1 MLMFEFVAGFLSQAP
16 NPADCGEKRTNSDH
30 DLAQLGPYQ
39 QTWRMIQ
46 TGGVAANKGVDMNSP
61 AAKFEEIGV
70 GSVTDELKPGT
81 RLLGGQFTI
90 ESFLNAGGF
99 GITYLARDSLDRRVV
114 VKECFPSSFC
124 RRSGTIVA
132 PRTRQREDDFR
143 SVVRLF
149 VQEAMTLSRL
159 DHENIVKVHQVFEDN
174 GTAYMAMDY
183 IDGPDLL
190 ETVEGTAA
198 ALNPEQIRTI
208 LGQMLDAVAHV
219 HQQGVLHRDI
229 SPDNIL
235 LDRHTGRPVL
245 IDFGASRKDVTRKSR
260 ALSGLRVVKDGYSP
274 QEFYI
279 GGSLQGP
286 NSDLYAL
293 AATFCHLVTGSTPKT
308 SQERL
313 SAIASRQGDPQVPVV
328 GRAKG
333 YPVEFLKAID
343 KGMSIF
349 PRDRFQSVAE
359 WQAMLRTEVKRRL
372 AAVPGPVQAPIHR
385 PNHAPTQVPM
395 YVAAPVMAP
404 IPAPAATLAS
414 GGPVN
419 LSSFEAPAPMVE
431 ASDPTAAVKAAMAAA
446 AEEAALIPATDRQA
460 SARFERTQRV
470 VPPTQAS
477 APLAELPPKP
487 ASRISRNLAVAS
499 AAALV
504 LLAGFLSLP
513 GDLIQRLS
521 GTSTVAALSDA
532 PPVAQVSLAN
542 GIVLQTVETAHGARA
557 MVFALPEGAVTD
569 LQVGDVL
576 LVYAA
581 TGEVIDSAHAAQS
594 LLSREISNGV
604 ATFGFAV
611 QRDGKMAVGYIGL
624 ADLGKA
630 DLEMKDQD
638 LEKKT

>member
-1 MLMFEFVAGFLSQAP
+1 VE
-16 NPADCGEKRTNSDH
+16 
-30 DLAQLGPYQ
+30 LA
-39 QTWRMIQ
+39 TD
-46 TGGVAANKGVDMNSP
+46 KGADMNSP
-61 AAKFEEIGV
+61 AEKYDEIGI

-90 ESFLNAGGF
+90 DSFLNAGGF

-124 RRSGTIVA
+124 RRSGTAVA

-143 SVVRLF
+143 SVVKLF
-149 VQEAMTLSRL
+149 VQEALTLSRL
-159 DHENIVKVHQVFEDN
+159 EHANIVQVHQVFEDN
-174 GTAYMAMDY
+174 ETAYMAMEY

-190 ETVEGTAA
+190 ETVEGTAP
-198 ALNPEQIRTI
+198 ALTPEQIIAI
-208 LGQMLDAVAHV
+208 LGQMLDAIGHV

-235 LDRHTGRPVL
+235 LERSTGRPVL

-293 AATFCHLVTGSTPKT
+293 AASFCHLVSGVTPRT

-313 SAIASRQGDPQVPVV
+313 SAIASRQGDPQPPVA
-328 GRAKG
+328 GRVKG

-359 WQAMLRTEVKRRL
+359 WQAALRVETKRPAL
-372 AAVPGPVQAPIHR
+372 AAVPGPLHR
-385 PNHAPTQVPM
+385 PVLAPSMV
-395 YVAAPVMAP
+395 PVMNP
-404 IPAPAATLAS
+404 IPAPAATLSSPAPLKPPSATEPARLVAVPDPTEAIKATLAAAALEATAETVPPSNGPATRAAAAVPSQGKADRTAVPTAVIATKRPGRAWRDLFVASTAAALLVAGLFSLPSDLFNRAWTSATALVPAGAAMTGAAS
-414 GGPVN
+414 GGH
-419 LSSFEAPAPMVE
+419 VE
-431 ASDPTAAVKAAMAAA
+431 
-446 AEEAALIPATDRQA
+446 
-460 SARFERTQRV
+460 
-470 VPPTQAS
+470 
-477 APLAELPPKP
+477 
-487 ASRISRNLAVAS
+487 
-499 AAALV
+499 LV
-504 LLAGFLSLP
+504 
-513 GDLIQRLS
+513 
-521 GTSTVAALSDA
+521 
-532 PPVAQVSLAN
+532 N
-542 GIVLQTVETAHGARA
+542 GIVLKTVETSSGARA
-557 MVFALPEGAVTD
+557 VVSALPEGVETD

-581 TGEVIDSAHAAQS
+581 TGEVMDSAQAVND
-594 LLSREISNGV
+594 LLERELANGV

-611 QRDGKMAVGYIGL
+611 QREGKMAVGSIGL
-624 ADLGKA
+624 SVLGKA
-630 DLEMKDQD
+630 DLEVEDQV

>member
-1 MLMFEFVAGFLSQAP
+1 MG
-16 NPADCGEKRTNSDH
+16 
-30 DLAQLGPYQ
+30 
-39 QTWRMIQ
+39 I
-46 TGGVAANKGVDMNSP
+46 AANKGADMNSP
-61 AAKFEEIGV
+61 AEKFEEIGV
-70 GSVTDELKPGT
+70 GSVTDELKAGT
-81 RLLGGQFTI
+81 RLLGGQFI
-90 ESFLNAGGF
+90 IDSFLNAGGF

-132 PRTRQREDDFR
+132 PRTRQREEDFR
-143 SVVRLF
+143 SVVKLF

-174 GTAYMAMDY
+174 DTAYMAMEY

-190 ETVEGTAA
+190 ETVEGTAP
-198 ALNPEQIRTI
+198 ALTPDEVRAI
-208 LGQMLDAVAHV
+208 LGQMLDAVGHV

-235 LDRHTGRPVL
+235 LDRKTGRPVL

-293 AATFCHLVTGSTPKT
+293 AATFCHLVTGTTPKT

-313 SAIASRQGDPQVPVV
+313 SAIASRQGDPQQPVM

-333 YPVEFLKAID
+333 YPLEFLKAID

-372 AAVPGPVQAPIHR
+372 AAVPGPVQAHAHGPL
-385 PNHAPTQVPM
+385 HAPDQVPM
-395 YVAAPVMAP
+395 YVTAPVMAA
-404 IPAPAATLAS
+404 IPAPAATLSS
-414 GGPVN
+414 GGPINV
-419 LSSFEAPAPMVE
+419 LSLGGPAPTAEAP
-431 ASDPTAAVKAAMAAA
+431 DPTAAVKAALAAA
-446 AEEAALIPATDRQA
+446 AMDAPTFPVKRANTPIAATHRPVSSQA
-460 SARFERTQRV
+460 HPVEPLV
-470 VPPTQAS
+470 
-477 APLAELPPKP
+477 APFQKP
-487 ASRISRNLAVAS
+487 ASRVSRDLLVAS
-499 AAALV
+499 AAAV
-504 LLAGFLSLP
+504 MLLAGLLSLP
-513 GDLIQRLS
+513 GDLVHRLS
-521 GTSTVAALSDA
+521 GASTGTVTAGAALTGDA
-532 PPVAQVSLAN
+532 PVAQVSLAN

-557 MVFALPEGAVTD
+557 VVFALPDGATTD

-581 TGEVIDSAHAAQS
+581 TGEMIDSAQAAQS
-594 LLSREISNGV
+594 LLKREISNGV

-630 DLEMKDQD
+630 DLEVKDQD
-638 LEKKT
+638 LENKT

>member
-1 MLMFEFVAGFLSQAP
+1 
-16 NPADCGEKRTNSDH
+16 
-30 DLAQLGPYQ
+30 
-39 QTWRMIQ
+39 
-46 TGGVAANKGVDMNSP
+46 MNSP
-61 AAKFEEIGV
+61 AERYEEIGV

-90 ESFLNAGGF
+90 DSFLNAGGF

-124 RRSGTIVA
+124 RRSGTMVA

-143 SVVRLF
+143 SGVRLF

-174 GTAYMAMDY
+174 DTAYMAMDY

-190 ETVEGTAA
+190 ETVEGTAP

-313 SAIASRQGDPQVPVV
+313 SAIASRQGDPQQPVL

-359 WQAMLRTEVKRRL
+359 WQAMLRNEVKRRL
-372 AAVPGPVQAPIHR
+372 AAVPGPVQAPIHS
-385 PNHAPTQVPM
+385 PAHTPTQVPM
-395 YVAAPVMAP
+395 YVAAPVMTP

-414 GGPVN
+414 GGPGTVA
-419 LSSFEAPAPMVE
+419 SHDRPAPMAEVP
-431 ASDPTAAVKAAMAAA
+431 DPTAAVKATLAAA
-446 AEEAALIPATDRQA
+446 AQEAALAPAVVQQGR
-460 SARFERTQRV
+460 ARATVTHRA
-470 VPPTQAS
+470 VPQPAAALPEP
-477 APLAELPPKP
+477 APKA
-487 ASRISRNLAVAS
+487 ASRTSRDLLVAS
-499 AAALV
+499 AAAVL
-504 LLAGFLSLP
+504 LLAGLLSLP
-513 GDLIQRLS
+513 GDLIQRLW
-521 GTSTVAALSDA
+521 GTSTDVAAGTAA
-532 PPVAQVSLAN
+532 PSVAQVALAN

-557 MVFALPEGAVTD
+557 MVYALPEGAETD

-581 TGEVIDSAHAAQS
+581 TGEMIDSAHAAQS
-594 LLSREISNGV
+594 LLAREMSNGV

-624 ADLGKA
+624 AVLGKA
-630 DLEMKDQD
+630 DLEMQDQV

>member
-1 MLMFEFVAGFLSQAP
+1 MNAP
-16 NPADCGEKRTNSDH
+16 AERYED
-30 DLAQLGPYQ
+30 
-39 QTWRMIQ
+39 
-46 TGGVAANKGVDMNSP
+46 TG
-61 AAKFEEIGV
+61 I

-90 ESFLNAGGF
+90 DSFLNAGGF

-124 RRSGTIVA
+124 RRSGTAVA

-149 VQEAMTLSRL
+149 IQEALTLSRL
-159 DHENIVKVHQVFEDN
+159 EHPNIVRVHQVFEDN
-174 GTAYMAMDY
+174 ETAYMAMEY

-190 ETVEGTAA
+190 EVIEGTAP
-198 ALNPEQIRTI
+198 ALSPDQVRAI
-208 LGQMLDAVAHV
+208 LGQLLEAVGHV

-235 LDRHTGRPVL
+235 LERSTGRPVL

-293 AATFCHLVTGSTPKT
+293 AASFCHLVSGVTPKT

-313 SAIASRQGDPQVPVV
+313 SAIASRQGDPQVPVAGKV
-328 GRAKG
+328 KG
-333 YPVEFLKAID
+333 YAPEFLKAID

-359 WQAMLRTEVKRRL
+359 WQAALQTETKRPLL
-372 AAVPGPVQAPIHR
+372 AAVPGLRHQPITAPSM
-385 PNHAPTQVPM
+385 V
-395 YVAAPVMAP
+395 PVMHP
-404 IPAPAATLAS
+404 IPAPAATLSTAS
-414 GGPVN
+414 PAG
-419 LSSFEAPAPMVE
+419 APTKAEPAKLAAVP
-431 ASDPTAAVKAAMAAA
+431 DPTAAVKAALAAA
-446 AEEAALIPATDRQA
+446 ALEAALDVGKETAPKAKPDAKSGMPAPAPATARPQVEA
-460 SARFERTQRV
+460 VELSVPVAETALPIAAPAPQSGGTSARRV
-470 VPPTQAS
+470 VRNFVLTSAAALALGAAVLSVPGDLVQRLWAPVS
-477 APLAELPPKP
+477 APLAEG
-487 ASRISRNLAVAS
+487 
-499 AAALV
+499 AAMFAPSV
-504 LLAGFLSLP
+504 VGP
-513 GDLIQRLS
+513 
-521 GTSTVAALSDA
+521 VALS
-532 PPVAQVSLAN
+532 N
-542 GIVLQTVETAHGARA
+542 GIVLQTIDTEGGTRA
-557 MVFALPEGAVTD
+557 VVAALPAGVDTD
-569 LQVGDVL
+569 LRVGDVL

-581 TGEVIDSAHAAQS
+581 TGEMIESAEAAQT
-594 LLSREISNGV
+594 LVEREV
-604 ATFGFAV
+604 AGGIATMGFAV

-624 ADLGKA
+624 TDLDEAG
-630 DLEMKDQD
+630 LENRDQV

>member
-1 MLMFEFVAGFLSQAP
+1 
-16 NPADCGEKRTNSDH
+16 
-30 DLAQLGPYQ
+30 
-39 QTWRMIQ
+39 
-46 TGGVAANKGVDMNSP
+46 MNSP
-61 AAKFEEIGV
+61 AEKFEEIGL

-81 RLLGGQFTI
+81 RLLGGQFVI
-90 ESFLNAGGF
+90 DSFLNAGGF

-124 RRSGTIVA
+124 RRSGTTVA
-132 PRTRQREDDFR
+132 PRTRQRQDDFR
-143 SVVRLF
+143 SVVKLF
-149 VQEAMTLSRL
+149 VQEAVTLSRL
-159 DHENIVKVHQVFEDN
+159 EHDNIVKVHQVFEEND
-174 GTAYMAMDY
+174 TAYMAMEY

-190 ETVEGTAA
+190 ETVEGTAP
-198 ALNPEQIRTI
+198 ALSAEQIRAV
-208 LGQMLDAVAHV
+208 LDQMLDAVAHV

-313 SAIASRQGDPQVPVV
+313 SAIASRQGDPQPPVV

-372 AAVPGPVQAPIHR
+372 AAVPVPAQAPLHS
-385 PNHAPTQVPM
+385 PTHAPTQVPM
-395 YVAAPVMAP
+395 YVAAPVMTP
-404 IPAPAATLAS
+404 IPAPAATLSS

-419 LSSFEAPAPMVE
+419 VLPVDGPAPMVE
-431 ASDPTAAVKAAMAAA
+431 APDPTAAVKAALAAA
-446 AEEAALIPATDRQA
+446 ALEAAPAPQTT
-460 SARFERTQRV
+460 ERT
-470 VPPTQAS
+470 A
-477 APLAELPPKP
+477 APVAAAPRAVSSPVQPAAPVAAATPKP
-487 ASRISRNLAVAS
+487 ASRVSRDLLVAL
-499 AAALV
+499 AAAV
-504 LLAGFLSLP
+504 LLLGGLLSLP
-513 GDLIQRLS
+513 GELIQRLS
-521 GTSTVAALSDA
+521 GASTTPVTAGAALTDA
-532 PPVAQVSLAN
+532 APVTQVSLAN
-542 GIVLQTVETAHGARA
+542 GIVLQTVETAQGARA
-557 MVFALPEGAVTD
+557 MVLALPEGAETD

-576 LVYAA
+576 LIYAA
-581 TGEVIDSAHAAQS
+581 TGEMIDSAHAAQT
-594 LLSREISNGV
+594 LLAREISNGV

-624 ADLGKA
+624 ANLGKA
-630 DLEMKDQD
+630 DLEVKDQD

>member
-1 MLMFEFVAGFLSQAP
+1 MNV
-16 NPADCGEKRTNSDH
+16 PAEKFD
-30 DLAQLGPYQ
+30 Q
-39 QTWRMIQ
+39 
-46 TGGVAANKGVDMNSP
+46 
-61 AAKFEEIGV
+61 IGI

-90 ESFLNAGGF
+90 DSFLNAGGF

-124 RRSGTIVA
+124 RRAGTTVA

-149 VQEAMTLSRL
+149 VQEALTLSRL
-159 DHENIVKVHQVFEDN
+159 QHDNIVKVFQVFEDN
-174 GTAYMAMDY
+174 DTAYMAMEY

-190 ETVEGTAA
+190 ETVEGTAP
-198 ALNPEQIRTI
+198 ALSPEQIRTI
-208 LGQMLDAVAHV
+208 LEQMLDAVGHV

-235 LDRHTGRPVL
+235 LDRNTGRPVL

-293 AATFCHLVTGSTPKT
+293 AATFCHLATGTTPKT

-313 SAIASRQGDPQVPVV
+313 SAIASRQGDPQPPVM

-359 WQAMLRTEVKRRL
+359 WQAALRSDVRRPTL
-372 AAVPGPVQAPIHR
+372 SAVQGPSPSHVLPAVPVHVRSASPVLAS
-385 PNHAPTQVPM
+385 V
-395 YVAAPVMAP
+395 PVMAP
-404 IPAPAATLAS
+404 IPAPAATLAAVV
-414 GGPVN
+414 P
-419 LSSFEAPAPMVE
+419 VE
-431 ASDPTAAVKAAMAAA
+431 ARHVSPAASLAEMPDPTDAVRAAIAAA
-446 AEEAALIPATDRQA
+446 AIDDAAVTAAPAKAA
-460 SARFERTQRV
+460 SAR
-470 VPPTQAS
+470 S
-477 APLAELPPKP
+477 KP
-487 ASRISRNLAVAS
+487 ASSSPAPASARSSVSAAVAAAMPEPAASTSAHPAAHPVSAGKPARRALRPLLAAS
-499 AAALV
+499 AAAV
-504 LLAGFLSLP
+504 LLVVGLGSLP
-513 GDLIQRLS
+513 AFLDRAN
-521 GTSTVAALSDA
+521 GTATASLATTGAALMAAS
-532 PPVAQVSLAN
+532 PVELVN
-542 GIVLQTVETAHGARA
+542 GIVLHTVETAQGARA
-557 MVFALPEGAVTD
+557 MVSVLPEGVSTD
-569 LQVGDVL
+569 LQVGDFL

-581 TGEVIDSAHAAQS
+581 TGEMIESAEAVQT
-594 LLSREISNGV
+594 LLLRESENGV

-611 QRDGKMAVGYIGL
+611 QRDGKMAVGFFGL
-624 ADLGKA
+624 PDLRKA
-630 DLEMKDQD
+630 DLDVKDQD
-638 LEKKT
+638 LENKT